1 MTVTLV
7 EADPEA
13 GFNYP
18 YYLHVPERTEDGSRR
33 ILVEPTN
40 TGRPSDEF
48 EVHREVA
55 EKRVGGGSGRRIA
68 ERLSAPFLH
77 PVFPRPTSDPVDWT
91 HSVHDLDAET
101 MRIDGGPL

>member
-1 MTVTLV
+1 M
-7 EADPEA
+7 
-13 GFNYP
+13 
-18 YYLHVPERTEDGSRR
+18 
-33 ILVEPTN
+33 
-40 TGRPSDEF
+40 
-48 EVHREVA
+48 A